1 MTTPFPFVA
10 NTVLTAAQLNA
21 VTTLPVNAR
30 VASYTLVVGDV
41 GQRVQMTNASATT
54 ITVNTGIFAA
64 LDSIWIQNMG
74 AGTCTI
80 TAGTAT
86 VTTAG
91 SLALAQYAGGLL
103 YFTATGAAV
112 FFPSASSGVGTVKQV
127 QSATLTTA
135 FVSGAA
141 GAYANITGLS
151 VNITPATATNKIL
164 IMATVNGGTFMA
176 IKVTGGNTATGY
188 SVNSYASADSA
199 GNNDYLASA
208 SMLYLDSPATTSA
221 ITYQVQSKDLA
232 GGTSYINRTQT
243 TNTTAQSASTIT
255 VMEIVA

>member
-10 NTVLTAAQLNA
+10 GAILNASQLNA
-21 VTTLPVNAR
+21 ITTLPLNAKT
-30 VASYTLVVGDV
+30 ASYTLAVTDV
-41 GQRVQMTNASATT
+41 GYRVQMNSASATA
-54 ITVNTGIFAA
+54 ITVNTGIFSAS
-64 LDSIWIQNMG
+64 DTVWIQNIG
-74 AGTCTI
+74 AGVCTV

-91 SLALAQYAGGLL
+91 SLALGQYAGGLL
-103 YFTATGAAV
+103 YFTAAGSAI
-112 FFPSASSGVGTVKQV
+112 FFPTGVNGVGTVKQV
-127 QSATLTTA
+127 QSTTLTTA
-135 FVSGAA
+135 FTSGAA

-151 VNITPATATNKIL
+151 VNITPATNTNKML

-176 IKVTGGNTATGY
+176 VKVTGGNTATGY

-199 GNNDYLASA
+199 GNNDYVASA

-232 GGTSYINRTQT
+232 GGTSYINRSQ
-243 TNTTAQSASTIT
+243 NSATAVAASTIT
-255 VMEIVA
+255 VIEVVA

>member
-1 MTTPFPFVA
+1 MTTPFPFVSGA
-10 NTVLTAAQLNA
+10 VLTAAQLNA
-21 VTTLPVNAR
+21 ITTLPLSAKTAN
-30 VASYTLVVGDV
+30 YTLAVGDV
-41 GQRVQMTNASATT
+41 GYRVQMNSASATT
-54 ITVNTGIFAA
+54 ITVNTSIFAA
-64 LDSIWIQNMG
+64 SDTVWLQNIG
-74 AGTCTI
+74 AGICTI

-103 YFTATGAAV
+103 YFTATGSAI
-112 FFPSASSGVGTVKQV
+112 FFPTGVNGVGTIKQV

-164 IMATVNGGTFMA
+164 IMASVNGGTFMA
-176 IKVTGGNTATGY
+176 VKVTGGNTATGY

-199 GNNDYLASA
+199 ANNDYVAQA

-221 ITYQVQSKDLA
+221 VTYQVQSKDLA
-232 GGTSYINRTQT
+232 GGTSYINRSQ
-243 TNTTAQSASTIT
+243 NSATAIAASTIT
-255 VMEIVA
+255 VIEVVA